1 MLTREQQASQGL
13 KELGVDYTRPIP
25 LRKVLKM
32 IVKIWKDKEAQDVV
46 QDRHSQPRLQMPE
59 FLHEWHM
66 KAYGL
71 IEIAGPKLILF
82 LESILVYREVPACR
96 MMARFAQVLVDQHQD
111 NVFSLLPLDATSL
124 GIFSDAQQWIYS
136 RSEFALSKETVPL
149 VSMLTEDSPE
159 AIRFKS
165 ALADTK
171 SGQSE
176 VLLVSTYRAAECL
189 RAMFDGPPDLLES
202 ISSHISSLPVV
213 MTQSMDEFVECDCVL
228 EAIVSL
234 HRVWQEELRQQKKI
248 MLQTIDDPR
257 PFSPKSSIVI
267 AMPSAS
273 SFENLEDVSLQGKS
287 SLDNTDRSKPV
298 ISGASTGKPTSG
310 IVIGALKTLLD
321 DFIFC
326 DKKSK
331 ISKDE
336 SFIRSNSTGNGTI
349 LDVEFAE
356 VLRKSTLWSG
366 SILSDTMLHNLA
378 LSFKRPDSEEICD
391 RRYLEDGASTL
402 DSQEYS
408 DKKKQ
413 NIRDSTFKVSYLE
426 FWSRLYQIATV
437 KESRYYGGHVVF
449 FLKNSRRNDN
459 RKSFF
464 SDYRI

>member
-1 MLTREQQASQGL
+1 M
-13 KELGVDYTRPIP
+13 
-25 LRKVLKM
+25 
-32 IVKIWKDKEAQDVV
+32 
-46 QDRHSQPRLQMPE
+46 
-59 FLHEWHM
+59 
-66 KAYGL
+66 
-71 IEIAGPKLILF
+71 
-82 LESILVYREVPACR
+82 ESILVYREVPACR

-165 ALADTK
+165 ALANTK

-176 VLLVSTYRAAECL
+176 VLLVSTYRATECL

-321 DFIFC
+321 DFIFVT
-326 DKKSK
+326 
-331 ISKDE
+331 
-336 SFIRSNSTGNGTI
+336 RSQK
-349 LDVEFAE
+349 FRKMK
-356 VLRKSTLWSG
+356 VLSAVIQQVMAR
-366 SILSDTMLHNLA
+366 
-378 LSFKRPDSEEICD
+378 
-391 RRYLEDGASTL
+391 
-402 DSQEYS
+402 
-408 DKKKQ
+408 
-413 NIRDSTFKVSYLE
+413 
-426 FWSRLYQIATV
+426 FWM
-437 KESRYYGGHVVF
+437 
-449 FLKNSRRNDN
+449 
-459 RKSFF
+459 
-464 SDYRI
+464 